1 MSQAVLPGAGDRAIA
16 IFGDWVEGRYD
27 DVAAANFDATMTEEL
42 PPGKIAAAW
51 AQITGMVG
59 TYQRMGEPFVRQL
72 GDYTVVDVPMEFEAG
87 EMKGRVAFN
96 ADGQVSG
103 LFVLNPDVP

>member
-1 MSQAVLPGAGDRAIA
+1 MA
-16 IFGDWVEGRYD
+16 
-27 DVAAANFDATMTEEL
+27 
-42 PPGKIAAAW
+42 
-51 AQITGMVG
+51 G

-72 GDYTVVDVPMEFEAG
+72 DDYTVVDVPMEFKVN

-103 LFVLNPDVP
+103 LFILNPDAL